1 MLNARHRYTP
11 SPPNVAVSSV
21 QTWHRQRLANRA
33 AMLGVLA
40 ALLSTM
46 GVVALAAA
54 FTYAS
59 SAPVLAVA
67 AIPLA
72 AAAGAMLR
80 VRSIRGELLL
90 TTQPDEADG
99 DASLASRTSHH
110 ELLQLG
116 EP

>member
-1 MLNARHRYTP
+1 M
-11 SPPNVAVSSV
+11 SSI

-33 AMLGVLA
+33 AMLGGLA

-59 SAPVLAVA
+59 SAGVLAVA
-67 AIPLA
+67 AVPLA

-80 VRSIRGELLL
+80 MRSVRAELLL
-90 TTQPDEADG
+90 APAGAASERDDADG
-99 DASLASRTSHH
+99 NAGLPSRASHH

-116 EP
+116 GP